1 MICCLQESCFKF
13 KDMNSLKVKGWK
25 KLCHANSNQNRA
37 GVAILTS
44 GKTELKTNITRDK
57 VRNCIMIIGL
67 TSQDLTMIDIYA
79 PNNRAP
85 KYMNQN
91 RRNRRKK

>member
-37 GVAILTS
+37 GVAILTL
-44 GKTELKTNITRDK
+44 GKTELKMNITRDK

-67 TSQDLTMIDIYA
+67 TSQDLTTIDIHTR
-79 PNNRAP
+79 NNRAP
-85 KYMNQN
+85 KYINQN
-91 RRNRRKK
+91 